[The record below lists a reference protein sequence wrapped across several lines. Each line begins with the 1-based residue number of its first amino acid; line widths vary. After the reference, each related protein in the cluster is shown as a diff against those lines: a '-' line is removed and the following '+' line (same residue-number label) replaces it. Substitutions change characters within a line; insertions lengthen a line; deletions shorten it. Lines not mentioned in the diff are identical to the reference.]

1 MDDFLK
7 MKRNVPSPTA
17 YKIDK
22 GLLIKQNIMN
32 QKSPRTTFN
41 AEIQKIEKKKAYPE
55 PATY

>member
-7 MKRNVPSPTA
+7 MKRNVPSPTT
-17 YKIDK
+17 YKIEK

-32 QKSPRTTFN
+32 QKSPRT
-41 AEIQKIEKKKAYPE
+41 EKKKAYPE